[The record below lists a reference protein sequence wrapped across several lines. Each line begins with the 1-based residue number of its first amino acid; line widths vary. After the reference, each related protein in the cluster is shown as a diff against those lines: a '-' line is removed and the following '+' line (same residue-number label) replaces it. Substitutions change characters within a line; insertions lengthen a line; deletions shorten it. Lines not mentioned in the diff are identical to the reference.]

1 LIKFVLIFSRTRIR
15 MPVLTICQ
23 CRLSLRNWSK
33 SLVIC
38 RNFLL
43 LNIQNLSSPGLT
55 TLTPVKTLIGIFKNW
70 ECRTSCGPLRPRQ
83 NLSWLF
89 TRQESANRY
98 EYKFRYLTEQH
109 CLSNSQVPR
118 QQMELST
125 TFWNAII
132 LVKFFTFFLK

>member
-1 LIKFVLIFSRTRIR
+1 
-15 MPVLTICQ
+15 
-23 CRLSLRNWSK
+23 
-33 SLVIC
+33 
-38 RNFLL
+38 
-43 LNIQNLSSPGLT
+43 
-55 TLTPVKTLIGIFKNW
+55 
-70 ECRTSCGPLRPRQ
+70 LRPRQ

-132 LVKFFTFFLK
+132 LVKFFTFFLKINHKAEFVDENIFWRSKASKNQQINYAQYQILLTKLSRTGVGPLTLDLGPTSGS